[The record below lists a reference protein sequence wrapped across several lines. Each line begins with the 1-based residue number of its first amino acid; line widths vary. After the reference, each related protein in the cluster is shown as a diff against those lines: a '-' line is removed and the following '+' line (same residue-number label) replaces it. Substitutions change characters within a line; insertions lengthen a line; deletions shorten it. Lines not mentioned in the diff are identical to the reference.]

1 VRVKRTVNGINV
13 RREDIKKYT
22 VKKESALQMLENV
35 RRRFKD

>member
-22 VKKESALQMLENV
+22 VRKESALQMLENV